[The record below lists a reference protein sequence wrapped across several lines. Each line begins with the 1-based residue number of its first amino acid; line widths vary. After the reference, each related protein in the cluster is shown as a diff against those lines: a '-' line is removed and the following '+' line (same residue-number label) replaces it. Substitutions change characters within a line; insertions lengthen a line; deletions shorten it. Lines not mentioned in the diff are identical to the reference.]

1 MSMHHRDIPYPAPFD
16 HAAAHEEERRRLA
29 LAKLPPEDVLAC
41 VMEDLGERP
50 LQGHPLQVLILFLL
64 DRAWTPGDGGVL
76 FDGLKAAV
84 VQAVERLLDELLAM
98 ED

>member
-1 MSMHHRDIPYPAPFD
+1 MSMHHREIPYPAPFD

-29 LAKLPPEDVLAC
+29 LAKLHPEDVLAA
-41 VMEDLGERP
+41 VMEDLAERP
-50 LQGHPLQVLILFLL
+50 LQDHPLQGLL
-64 DRAWTPGDGGVL
+64 L

-84 VQAVERLLDELLAM
+84 VQAVERLLDERLAM